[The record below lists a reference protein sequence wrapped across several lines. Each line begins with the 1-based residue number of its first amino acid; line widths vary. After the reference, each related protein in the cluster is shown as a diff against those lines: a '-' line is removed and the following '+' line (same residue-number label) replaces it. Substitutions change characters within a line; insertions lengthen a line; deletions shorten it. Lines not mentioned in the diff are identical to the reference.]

1 MDTEDRTTHS
11 IYSNFSQTIDKSLFC
26 KIETL
31 VNMQLDGLTGY
42 WRSHCV
48 GMVYPC
54 YL

>member
-42 WRSHCV
+42 
-48 GMVYPC
+48 
-54 YL
+54 